1 MRTALIPVDGSQAS
15 LRAVRWF
22 ASFAQGAPATRAIL
36 MNVEPAL
43 PFVDRLVGGSPAE
56 ERQFA
61 EPLREKAQQLLAAAK
76 RELDHARIPVTS
88 AIEFGDPAE
97 RIAAAAKRLHVDL
110 VVIAPGSRSAI
121 GKLLLGSVAQK
132 VLQQAEVPVLVV
144 K

>member
-1 MRTALIPVDGSQAS
+1 MRTALIAVDGSESS

-22 ASFAQGAPATRAIL
+22 ADFAQGAPGTQAIL
-36 MNVEPAL
+36 MNVEPPL

-61 EPLREKAQQLLAAAK
+61 EPLRAKGEQLLAAAK
-76 RELDHARIPVTS
+76 SELDRARIAFTS
-88 AIEFGDPAE
+88 AVEFGDPAE
-97 RIAAAAKRLHVDL
+97 RIVAAAKRMNADL
-110 VVIAPGSRSAI
+110 IVIARGSRGAI
-121 GKLLLGSVAQK
+121 GKRLLGSVAQK